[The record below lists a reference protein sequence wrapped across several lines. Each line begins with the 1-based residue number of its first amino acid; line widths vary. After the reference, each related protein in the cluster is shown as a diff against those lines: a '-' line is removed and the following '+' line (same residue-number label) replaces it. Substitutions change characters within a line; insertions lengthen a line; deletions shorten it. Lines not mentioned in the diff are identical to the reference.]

1 MYQNKV
7 FALNAMNPHLEPLL
21 PLLIESLLVAL
32 PQRAV
37 ESLEDGRV
45 PAEVGVEL
53 HGGDVAGA
61 DVGQGGAHVAVAV
74 DEPVGCMV
82 EAF

>member
-1 MYQNKV
+1 MTPNLQ
-7 FALNAMNPHLEPLL
+7 PLL
-21 PLLIESLLVAL
+21 PLLIDGFLIAL

-37 ESLEDGRV
+37 ESLEDCRV
-45 PAEVGVEL
+45 PAEIGVEL